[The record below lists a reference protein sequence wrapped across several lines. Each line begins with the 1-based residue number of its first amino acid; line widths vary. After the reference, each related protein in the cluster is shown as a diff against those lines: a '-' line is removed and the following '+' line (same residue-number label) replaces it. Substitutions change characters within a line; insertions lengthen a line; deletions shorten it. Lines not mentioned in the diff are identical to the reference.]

1 VQLQGLGLEAST
13 RAYPPSVLF
22 GLPEHPSQRPD
33 LMPATFNPDAVNPDT
48 YARIYWFKEAPVN
61 LLGCTSPQGDK
72 LLDKA
77 AEKPTSASAVT
88 LSAQAGEAYRASNCW
103 LGIADVKDTI
113 AASSSLTGFEHE
125 LPWVFDVRLST
136 LHE

>member
-1 VQLQGLGLEAST
+1 M
-13 RAYPPSVLF
+13 R
-22 GLPEHPSQRPD
+22 
-33 LMPATFNPDAVNPDT
+33 
-48 YARIYWFKEAPVN
+48 
-61 LLGCTSPQGDK
+61 DK

-77 AEKPTSASAVT
+77 AAKPTSEASEP
-88 LSAQAGEAYRASNCW
+88 LSAKAGEAYRASNCW

-136 LHE
+136 LEE